1 MPAGLLEGG
10 IVLPLIVVPTP
21 IGNLEDITL
30 RALRVLR
37 ECDLVACEDTRRT
50 LVLLRRY
57 AIRKPMLSCHE
68 HNERARTEKVL
79 ALLEEG
85 KTVALVSDAGTPGIS
100 DPGTILLAEVLSRGF
115 DVDVLPG
122 ATALIPALLLS
133 GLSPSPF
140 AFFGFLPDR
149 EGERTSFLGA
159 LRKCP
164 WTLVFYLSP
173 HKAAAHLA
181 SVRDVLGNRSVS
193 VVREISKIH
202 QEVFRGSAEEALCR
216 AREEGFRGE
225 LVLLVEGAAAT
236 KSRDEEIA
244 WEEDAQNL
252 QERGLALREVANF
265 IHERYGIPKNVVKDR
280 LLRTAR
286 KRRDAS

>member
-50 LVLLRRY
+50 LILLRRY

-100 DPGTILLAEVLSRGF
+100 DPGTILLAEALSRGF

-133 GLSPSPF
+133 GLVPSPF
-140 AFFGFLPDR
+140 AFLGFLPDR
-149 EGERTSFLGA
+149 EGERVAFLGT
-159 LRKCP
+159 LRQCP

-202 QEVFRGSAEEALCR
+202 QEVFRGSAEEALER
-216 AREEGFRGE
+216 AEEGMLRGE
-225 LVLLVEGAAAT
+225 LVLLVEGAVAAEGA
-236 KSRDEEIA
+236 DEEIP

-252 QERGLALREVANF
+252 QGRGLPLREVANF

-280 LLRTAR
+280 LLRAAR
-286 KRRDAS
+286 RERDLS

>member
-21 IGNLEDITL
+21 IGNQEAITL
-30 RALRVLR
+30 RALRALR

-50 LVLLRRY
+50 LILLRRY

-85 KTVALVSDAGTPGIS
+85 KTVALGSDAGTPGIS
-100 DPGTILLAEVLSRGF
+100 DPGTILLAEALSRGF

-133 GLSPSPF
+133 GLVPSPF
-140 AFFGFLPDR
+140 AFLGFL
-149 EGERTSFLGA
+149 RTG
-159 LRKCP
+159 RGRRR
-164 WTLVFYLSP
+164 LSRYT
-173 HKAAAHLA
+173 AAMSLDAG
-181 SVRDVLGNRSVS
+181 VLSVS
-193 VVREISKIH
+193 TQGGGASRVGSRRAGKSLGFGSAGD
-202 QEVFRGSAEEALCR
+202 QQNPSGGLSGSAEEALER
-216 AREEGFRGE
+216 AEEGMLRGE
-225 LVLLVEGAAAT
+225 LVLLVEGAVAAEGA
-236 KSRDEEIA
+236 DEEIP

-252 QERGLALREVANF
+252 QGRGLPLREVANF

-280 LLRTAR
+280 LLRAAR
-286 KRRDAS
+286 RERDLS